1 MFSRELRMAAAV
13 AAVAIGIAITAFAGP
28 AWAQGVALGGGAGG
42 QAFVAW
48 IMGPAGLGSI
58 VGLLI
63 GLGGLVMMA
72 GRHTWEGI
80 LFLVVGAMIVGGAN
94 TIAGY
99 FA

>member
-1 MFSRELRMAAAV
+1 MFFRR
-13 AAVAIGIAITAFAGP
+13 AITIGFLIALLAIAAPAF
-28 AWAQGVALGGGAGG
+28 AQGVALGGGAGG
-42 QAFVAW
+42 ANFVAW

-94 TIAGY
+94 TIAGF